1 MAMAKAATT
10 MDPPERKAHSRVK
23 LLPED
28 WRFQVA
34 KLEGEWWINKVCT
47 YGMASAQLYWG
58 RTAALIL
65 RLLYNIFP
73 QVDWGFVFVDDF
85 CWLLRAEDADHVAT
99 AMLATLMALG
109 VPLSWKK
116 THLAEVDTWLGF
128 VIHPNIP
135 QVQMIATKHT
145 LVLEVLELL
154 IQNTAMT
161 TKSIESLG
169 RLQWAI
175 AVCPL
180 TKSLLQPSWAWK
192 MGLLALLMKE
202 LFNIPYQQLS
212 PYLPKSQWWG
222 CSDASAA
229 ATGEAYMGGWLSDS
243 QSPAKTPYWR
253 SPLLERQYPQ
263 TRPHTGQTPEAHT
276 RVSKALPA
284 PVEHQGRHRQVTHR
298 PTLRIHTTGTTSYR
312 CRWP

>member
-23 LLPED
+23 ILPED

-34 KLEGEWWINKVCT
+34 KLEGEWWINKVGT

-116 THLAEVDTWLGF
+116 THLAEVNTWLGF

-202 LFNIPYQQLS
+202 LFTIPYQQLS

-253 SPLLERQYPQ
+253 PPLLERQYPQ
-263 TRPHTGQTPEAHT
+263 TRPHTDQTPEAHT

>member
-1 MAMAKAATT
+1 
-10 MDPPERKAHSRVK
+10 
-23 LLPED
+23 
-28 WRFQVA
+28 
-34 KLEGEWWINKVCT
+34 
-47 YGMASAQLYWG
+47 
-58 RTAALIL
+58 
-65 RLLYNIFP
+65 
-73 QVDWGFVFVDDF
+73 
-85 CWLLRAEDADHVAT
+85 
-99 AMLATLMALG
+99 MALG

-116 THLAEVDTWLGF
+116 THLAEVNTWLGF

-180 TKSLLQPSWAWK
+180 TKGLLQPSWAWK

-202 LFNIPYQQLS
+202 LFTIPYQQLS

-243 QSPAKTPYWR
+243 QSPAKSPYWR

-263 TRPHTGQTPEAHT
+263 TRPHTDQTPEAHT

-284 PVEHQGRHRQVTHR
+284 PVEGTVKSLTAQHSGYTQQGPRH
-298 PTLRIHTTGTTSYR
+298 TGAAGPECDRFTQCTQDPPAGDEKITTSFTR
-312 CRWP
+312 ETQSKQRPSCPFLSLAL